1 MGKGYR
7 LVLSFAL
14 ACVVV
19 ASRPAYASTLSGP
32 SSLTL
37 TEGNSSSPL
46 IFTFT
51 NTTGVNV
58 TFQQVGAT
66 IPGYLPDP
74 NDFANLSPAPFGTT
88 PCNPGSI
95 IANGNNCTFQVT
107 FTTENPASET
117 DHDFGTATQM
127 LFAVAPGG
135 AILAS
140 TSISVTVNDP
150 APVPEPST
158 VALCGSGFAL
168 LLLGHAWRKRRQRL
182 LSDEGRNP

>member
-150 APVPEPST
+150 AP
-158 VALCGSGFAL
+158 
-168 LLLGHAWRKRRQRL
+168 
-182 LSDEGRNP
+182 